1 MPLVLYLFHFRLDR
15 HQHQR
20 CKLNE
25 TATARAKVKCTK
37 QKQHQI
43 GVAQRIQANKQAGRW
58 KCMYIYFSNGI
69 KFKSTHLSA
78 IETSLQAKSATHIH
92 THTQWQIG
100 FCDMLHSMKHKRECL
115 VKTKERTKER
125 TKGTTMIQWHR
136 MSRKVRGS
144 TLGHTIWK
152 CQAKEMKS

>member
-1 MPLVLYLFHFRLDR
+1 MLYLFYFRLDR

-92 THTQWQIG
+92 THTMTNWLLWEATENGEKKNEHISESVKLKAYILKV
-100 FCDMLHSMKHKRECL
+100 CECCRAATSYRYIYL
-115 VKTKERTKER
+115 YMRLSELIHLNR
-125 TKGTTMIQWHR
+125 
-136 MSRKVRGS
+136 
-144 TLGHTIWK
+144 L
-152 CQAKEMKS
+152 